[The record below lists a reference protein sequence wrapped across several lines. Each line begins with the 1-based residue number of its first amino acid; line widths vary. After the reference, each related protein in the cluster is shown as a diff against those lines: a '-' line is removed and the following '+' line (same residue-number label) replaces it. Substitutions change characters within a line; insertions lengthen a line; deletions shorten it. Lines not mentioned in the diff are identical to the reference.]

1 MDWTEVLGFVTGL
14 ITVWLAVV
22 GRVETFPVGI
32 INNAFFLV
40 LFIRA
45 GLYADAGLQ
54 VVYAALSALGWW
66 AWLRL
71 GPRRTALAVTGAS
84 TALLIATAAGVALA
98 TAALVPVLRAAHG
111 SAPFLD
117 ALTTS
122 MSLGAQALLSLKKL
136 ENWVLWMAVDLVYI
150 PLYASRGLH
159 LTALVYAVFLVMCV
173 VGLRGWRR
181 ARLVPA

>member
-1 MDWTEVLGFVTGL
+1 VDWTEILGFLTG
-14 ITVWLAVV
+14 IVTVWLAVR

-32 INNAFFLV
+32 LNNAFFLV
-40 LFIRA
+40 VFARA
-45 GLYADAGLQ
+45 GLYADAALQ
-54 VVYAALSALGWW
+54 IVYAALSGLGWW

-71 GPRRTALAVTGAS
+71 GPRRTALAVSDAS
-84 TALLIATAAGVALA
+84 PALLGATAVGVALA

-136 ENWVLWMAVDLVYI
+136 QTWFVWIAVDLVYV
-150 PLYASRGLH
+150 PLYLDRGLH
-159 LTALVYAVFLVMCV
+159 LTALVYVVFLAMCV
-173 VGLRGWRR
+173 AGLHEWRR
-181 ARLVPA
+181 ARPAPA